1 MLKGKKIPFINDN
14 ETMRK
19 AFNIITKKKL
29 GTLVAINSRGQTTG
43 IITDG
48 QIRRK
53 TSEISDIYNK
63 KVKDIMTIKPISVS
77 KDTLILKALSIMNSK
92 KITSLCIF
100 KDSNKKKT
108 IGIIHIHNILE
119 NTSN

>member
-1 MLKGKKIPFINDN
+1 M
-14 ETMRK
+14 
-19 AFNIITKKKL
+19 

-92 KITSLCIF
+92 KITSL
-100 KDSNKKKT
+100 
-108 IGIIHIHNILE
+108 
-119 NTSN
+119 